1 MNYSTRID
9 DLEVWITLE
18 DIKEAVE
25 DFDDDSREELVEHLK
40 ECLVKYP
47 KEIPCD
53 EYQKTID
60 DVDVEVEVDEDEL
73 MDQMGDEIMA
83 IAQKDKILIEA
94 PNMAIQIELE
104 EALNA
109 IFIKHGLNPVN
120 HMWGF

>member
-9 DLEVWITLE
+9 DLEVWITLN

-25 DFDDDSREELVEHLK
+25 DFDDDSREELIEHLK

-53 EYQKTID
+53 EYQTTID
-60 DVDVEVEVDEDEL
+60 DADVEVEVDEDEL
-73 MDQMGDEIMA
+73 MDQKGDEIMA